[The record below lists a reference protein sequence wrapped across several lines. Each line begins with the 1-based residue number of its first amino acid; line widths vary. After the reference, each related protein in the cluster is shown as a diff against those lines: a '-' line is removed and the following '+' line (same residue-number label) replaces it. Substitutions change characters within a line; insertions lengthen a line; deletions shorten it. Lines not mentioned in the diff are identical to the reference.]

1 MLNPKMRILRDDEN
15 QMICTILNGEP
26 MYEGTFE
33 SFPGHEHLAD
43 TLRSLGYSVTE
54 EGYTYE

>member
-1 MLNPKMRILRDDEN
+1 MRILRDDEN
-15 QMICTILNGEP
+15 QMICTMLNGEP

-33 SFPGHEHLAD
+33 SFPGHQQLAD

-54 EGYTYE
+54 EGYDYE